1 MGILGQLKARSIDG
15 TGGLITVVVQD
26 RQGKDVLMVAYANEE
41 ALDKTLKT
49 GLAHYY
55 STSRKKL
62 WLKGEESGNT
72 QRVHEVLVDC
82 DGDAVL
88 YVVDQKGGA
97 CHTGHRTCFFRRAD
111 GGKLTEFED
120 VVFDPGKAYVRK

>member
-1 MGILGQLKARSIDG
+1 MGLFGHLKARNVDG
-15 TGGLITVVVQD
+15 TGGLVTVIVQD
-26 RQGKDVLMVAYANEE
+26 RQGRDVLMVAYANEE
-41 ALDKTLKT
+41 AFEKTLET

-55 STSRKKL
+55 STSRKRL

-82 DGDAVL
+82 DGDAVV

-97 CHTGHRTCFFRRAD
+97 CHTGHRTCFFRRVED
-111 GGKLTEFED
+111 GKLAQFQD
-120 VVFDPGKAYVRK
+120 IVFDPGKAYGRK